1 MICFLCFA
9 AILNGV
15 LQHYYET
22 LINYYRRNDISYR
35 YTSAEDIV
43 PLIPIGF
50 FFYCIA
56 AVVFYILLLLP
67 MPHLNIKHSMM
78 YTFMAAV
85 MLVIVAVVVGTNKL
99 SDLFS
104 LELLIHVVAVYL
116 FPALF
121 IELFIGNKELA
132 VE

>member
-1 MICFLCFA
+1 MTCFLCFA
-9 AILNGV
+9 AILNGA

-35 YTSAEDIV
+35 YIGAEDIGY
-43 PLIPIGF
+43 LIPFGF

-78 YTFMAAV
+78 YTFMAAI
-85 MLVIVAVVVGTNKL
+85 MLVIAGVVVGTNTL

-104 LELLIHVVAVYL
+104 LELLIHIVVVYL

-121 IELFIGNKELA
+121 IELFIGNKKLA